1 MVVKPVDAQS
11 GRGVR
16 IVQEE
21 LALPAALA
29 HARAH
34 SRSGRV
40 LLDPWIP
47 GVEHIADVFV
57 WQGRITL
64 LGLCRKTADPANP
77 TVAAELNYLAGAD
90 FCALAEQVEPVLRTW
105 LELIEL
111 RQGICHLEFIANG
124 AGLWPIDC
132 AARGG
137 GAMTYTHVLPAVSG
151 VDAVAASIQAALG
164 RTPDLRTGARQAAC
178 VAFARTDA
186 GWLRAV
192 QGLERLPT
200 LPGVLGWHV
209 AAQAGDRLG
218 VAVDKDARPAW
229 VVAGA
234 PDSELARER
243 AQAALRALSWEIQ
256 SEPPH
261 RPQHPGQP
269 PVSQGERDAVL

>member
-1 MVVKPVDAQS
+1 MS
-11 GRGVR
+11 
-16 IVQEE
+16 
-21 LALPAALA
+21 
-29 HARAH
+29 
-34 SRSGRV
+34 
-40 LLDPWIP
+40 
-47 GVEHIADVFV
+47 
-57 WQGRITL
+57 
-64 LGLCRKTADPANP
+64 
-77 TVAAELNYLAGAD
+77 
-90 FCALAEQVEPVLRTW
+90 
-105 LELIEL
+105 
-111 RQGICHLEFIANG
+111 

-137 GAMTYTHVLPAVSG
+137 GAMIYTHVLPAVSG

-209 AAQAGDRLG
+209 AAQPGDRLG

-234 PDSELARER
+234 PEFRAGARACPSCAAGLELGDSVRATAPAATLGFARR
-243 AQAALRALSWEIQ
+243 ARCGSLIHS
-256 SEPPH
+256 PT
-261 RPQHPGQP
+261 
-269 PVSQGERDAVL
+269 